1 MRRVLPGTFL
11 FLLLAA
17 LAGAGSTQLLIDDFE
32 RGLSPEWA
40 VKSFKGETVYW
51 VVTDNGSHVLQADSR
66 AAASGLVRKFDLD
79 PHQYPLLSWRW
90 KVAGTVPQGD
100 ERTKA
105 GDDYAARVYV
115 IFPHW
120 FFPKTRTLN
129 YIWANHLPQ
138 GEFLPNA
145 YTGNA
150 VMIAVE
156 SGDAR
161 RGEWV
166 AEQRDIVA
174 DYRRAFGEDPPRIG
188 AIAIMTDTDN
198 TGAQATGWYDDLVLR
213 GRED

>member
-1 MRRVLPGTFL
+1 MWRVSLIAG
-11 FLLLAA
+11 LLLMLAVSASAA
-17 LAGAGSTQLLIDDFE
+17 PTPLLIDDFE
-32 RGLSPEWA
+32 RGLGPEWT
-40 VKSFKGETVYW
+40 VKSFKGETSYR
-51 VVTDNGSHVLQADSR
+51 VVTDNGNRVLQADSR
-66 AAASGLVRKFDLD
+66 GAASGLLRKLDLD
-79 PHQYPLLSWRW
+79 PRDTPLLAWRW
-90 KVAGTVPQGD
+90 KVAGTIAQGD

-129 YIWANHLPQ
+129 YIWANHLPK
-138 GEFLPNA
+138 GAFLPNA

-150 VMIAVE
+150 MMIAVE
-156 SGDAR
+156 SGDAK

-188 AIAIMTDTDN
+188 AIAIMTDTDD
-198 TGAQATGWYDDLVLR
+198 TGMPATGWYDDLVLQ
-213 GRED
+213 GR